1 MYNTDLPT
9 RAELPSTG
17 KLLRS
22 TLMAAVIAVA
32 LLITVVLPAE
42 YAIDPTGAGRLLGL
56 TEMGEIKTQLAEE
69 AELDQ
74 ANDQAMAQQAS
85 QPSASQ
91 GIVSDRQSA
100 PVNDADAQTATS
112 EAEIAPQTANSASA
126 SDPVAPSLE
135 DSDRVMTDASMALAE
150 ALATEEAA
158 SQTAQAE
165 EASPWSDEVS
175 FTLTPGE
182 GTEYKLTME
191 EGAVATFA
199 WVSEGGPV
207 NFDTHGDGNG
217 NSISYE
223 KGRGVPEDEGELEA
237 AFTGNHGWFFRNR
250 NDNDVTVVLRVG
262 GDYGELKRML

>member
-22 TLMAAVIAVA
+22 TLMAVVIAVA
-32 LLITVVLPAE
+32 LLISVVLPAE

-74 ANDQAMAQQAS
+74 ASVQQAS
-85 QPSASQ
+85 EPAAPQEAVSDSQPSTATATAAPTSDVETEQVAASLPEDQ
-91 GIVSDRQSA
+91 EMVQTEA
-100 PVNDADAQTATS
+100 NVALADAPA
-112 EAEIAPQTANSASA
+112 AEET
-126 SDPVAPSLE
+126 PSQ
-135 DSDRVMTDASMALAE
+135 
-150 ALATEEAA
+150 ATEETAA
-158 SQTAQAE
+158 
-165 EASPWSDEVS
+165 WGDEVT

-199 WVSEGGPV
+199 WASDGGPL

-262 GDYGELKRML
+262 GDYGELKGML

>member
-1 MYNTDLPT
+1 MYNTDIPT

-22 TLMAAVIAVA
+22 TLMAFVIAVT

-56 TEMGEIKTQLAEE
+56 TEMGEIKIQLAEE

-74 ANDQAMAQQAS
+74 ANDQASAQQVP
-85 QPSASQ
+85 QP
-91 GIVSDRQSA
+91 
-100 PVNDADAQTATS
+100 T
-112 EAEIAPQTANSASA
+112 APQESA
-126 SDPVAPSLE
+126 SDNQLTATNTAEPQTSSVAPDQDVLAVADIAE
-135 DSDRVMTDASMALAE
+135 QEQKIVQPDASVAPAE

-158 SQTAQAE
+158 SQATPAE
-165 EASPWSDEVS
+165 EASPWRDEVS

-182 GTEYKLTME
+182 GTEYKLTMQ

-199 WVSEGGPV
+199 WASEGGPV

-223 KGRGVPEDEGELEA
+223 KGRGVPDDEGELEA

-262 GDYGELKRML
+262 GDYGELNKVL

>member
-22 TLMAAVIAVA
+22 TLMAVVIAVA
-32 LLITVVLPAE
+32 LLISVVLPAE

-74 ANDQAMAQQAS
+74 ASVQQAS
-85 QPSASQ
+85 EPAAPQEAVSDSQPSTATATAAPTSDVETEQVAASLPEDQ
-91 GIVSDRQSA
+91 EMVQTEA
-100 PVNDADAQTATS
+100 NVALADAPA
-112 EAEIAPQTANSASA
+112 AEE
-126 SDPVAPSLE
+126 APSQ
-135 DSDRVMTDASMALAE
+135 
-150 ALATEEAA
+150 ATEETAA
-158 SQTAQAE
+158 
-165 EASPWSDEVS
+165 WGDEVT

-199 WVSEGGPV
+199 WASDGGPL
-207 NFDTHGDGNG
+207 NFDIHGDGNG

-262 GDYGELKRML
+262 GDYGELKGML

>member
-22 TLMAAVIAVA
+22 TLMAVVIAVA

-74 ANDQAMAQQAS
+74 ANDEAAAMQASQSSTPQESASDNQPTAANTAAQQAS
-85 QPSASQ
+85 DVEPEQVASSVPDQEMVQPEASVALADALAAGEVASQ
-91 GIVSDRQSA
+91 
-100 PVNDADAQTATS
+100 
-112 EAEIAPQTANSASA
+112 
-126 SDPVAPSLE
+126 
-135 DSDRVMTDASMALAE
+135 
-150 ALATEEAA
+150 ATEEAA
-158 SQTAQAE
+158 T
-165 EASPWSDEVS
+165 WGDEVS

-199 WVSEGGPV
+199 WASDGGPL

-262 GDYGELKRML
+262 GDYGELNKVL